1 MDTRQLAAFCE
12 VVERRSFSDAAA
24 RLGVTQPAV
33 SQQVRALEQRL
44 GTQLL
49 DRSGR
54 RVEPTEAGLRLYRGA
69 QRMLAFEE
77 QLLEELGEPEGPLR
91 GTLEIGA
98 STGPAA
104 IVLPL
109 LLCEFQR
116 DNPDVRVELSVSDT
130 QSVVELVAD
139 RRLELGIVGAARRHR
154 SVAFEPFFRDEVI
167 LVCPPGHPF
176 AGKTIALDELS
187 KGPLILMQ
195 QGAGVRQMV
204 EDELRKGGRK
214 LRDLEAPLELGLQ
227 ESVRSAVQA
236 WIRGLV
242 HLAPRGGGGARGGH
256 ARRGACPRAR
266 PGTRDLDRSRRGPR
280 GQLGRAG
287 VRHLRARAARPV
299 IVRWGL
305 EELPGVLDDAGIDR
319 PLLVASERWDRLE
332 IPAPHRWTEI
342 PSDRI
347 TVPPGV
353 DGILAVGG
361 GSAIDTAKA
370 ASAASDLPLV
380 SVPTTY
386 SGAEW
391 TGFFGVR
398 TRERR
403 QVGGGSGAR
412 PAGIVYDPELTLDLP
427 RGASGGTAL
436 NALAHCVE
444 ALYPGELE
452 VARRGAAAIDEWLP
466 RVLENGTDLEARKHL
481 LEGACDAGQAL
492 AERGLYLGHAM
503 AQAVG
508 GRYGIPH
515 GASNAL
521 CLPPAMR
528 FNATGR
534 RRGR

>member
-116 DNPDVRVELSVSDT
+116 DNPDMHVELSVSDT

-167 LVCPPGHPF
+167 LITPPGHSF
-176 AGKTIALDELS
+176 AGKTIELDDLS
-187 KGPLILMQ
+187 QGPLIVMQ

-204 EDELRKGGRK
+204 EDELRKSGRK

-236 WIRGLV
+236 GYGVSFISRRAVESDLAAGTLAEARVRGLD
-242 HLAPRGGGGARGGH
+242 LEREIWIAR
-256 ARRGACPRAR
+256 AA
-266 PGTRDLDRSRRGPR
+266 
-280 GQLGRAG
+280 GRAG
-287 VRHLRARAARPV
+287 
-299 IVRWGL
+299 
-305 EELPGVLDDAGIDR
+305 
-319 PLLVASERWDRLE
+319 S
-332 IPAPHRWTEI
+332 
-342 PSDRI
+342 
-347 TVPPGV
+347 
-353 DGILAVGG
+353 
-361 GSAIDTAKA
+361 
-370 ASAASDLPLV
+370 SAAQAFV
-380 SVPTTY
+380 
-386 SGAEW
+386 A
-391 TGFFGVR
+391 FA
-398 TRERR
+398 RER
-403 QVGGGSGAR
+403 
-412 PAGIVYDPELTLDLP
+412 LD
-427 RGASGGTAL
+427 R
-436 NALAHCVE
+436 
-444 ALYPGELE
+444 
-452 VARRGAAAIDEWLP
+452 
-466 RVLENGTDLEARKHL
+466 
-481 LEGACDAGQAL
+481 
-492 AERGLYLGHAM
+492 
-503 AQAVG
+503 
-508 GRYGIPH
+508 
-515 GASNAL
+515 
-521 CLPPAMR
+521 
-528 FNATGR
+528 
-534 RRGR
+534 